1 MPGQSASHTAPFMST
16 VADAILAMDYSPEGF
31 ELDRRMRVIKMRG
44 SDHDTHPY
52 RLTIAAGGLTVAK
65 LAGQTGR

>member
-1 MPGQSASHTAPFMST
+1 M
-16 VADAILAMDYSPEGF
+16 ADAILTMDYSPEGY

-52 RLTIAAGGLTVAK
+52 RLVIAPGGLTVEKPSAR
-65 LAGQTGR
+65 LRR